1 MSVLFTPFSLGAIQ
15 IKNRFICSAC
25 EDNLATDKG
34 LVTDK
39 LIRKNQRLARGEIGL
54 IISSHMSVHALGR
67 TRRYQLGIHS
77 DRMIPGLRRLVESV
91 HEHDSRI
98 VFQLGH
104 AGQQTTREAIGQMP
118 MGPSSENPMREE
130 SIKEVIRAFRSASKR
145 VIETGADGIQ
155 LHAAH
160 GYLINQF
167 LSPYFNHREDAWG
180 GSIENRFSLLRE
192 IITAIKQVLPPQMIL
207 LVKLN
212 AQDYTP
218 KEGIT
223 PPLAIRYVEYLAD
236 LEIDGLEVSCGTSS
250 LSPWNMCRGDIP
262 VKEILRKYNELQK
275 SQVEVILQK
284 MRRQFEF
291 GEGYNLEDGK
301 RIRPVL
307 KTVPLISVGGWRQI
321 SAMEEVIE
329 KGEADLIAMC
339 RPFIKESALVQKIK
353 MKKTVRSSC
362 TNCNKCLA
370 AVANDLPVRCYVKGF
385 PE

>member
-15 IKNRFICSAC
+15 IKNRFVCSAC
-25 EDNLATDKG
+25 EDNLATDTG

-67 TRRYQLGIHS
+67 TRRYQLGVHS
-77 DRMIPGLRRLVESV
+77 DSMIPGLRRLVESV
-91 HEHDSRI
+91 HEHDGKI

-104 AGQQTTREAIGQMP
+104 AGQQTTGETIGQMP

-130 SIKEVIRAFRSASKR
+130 AIQEVISAFRTAAKR
-145 VIETGADGIQ
+145 VMEAGADGIQ

-180 GSIENRFSLLRE
+180 GSIENRFRLLRE

-218 KEGIT
+218 KEGVT
-223 PPLAIRYVEYLAD
+223 PPLAVRYAEYLTD

-262 VKEILRKYNELQK
+262 VKEILREYNELQK
-275 SQVEVILQK
+275 PAVGVILQK
-284 MRRQFEF
+284 MRGQFEF
-291 GEGYNLEDGK
+291 SEGYNLEAGK
-301 RIRPVL
+301 LIRPVL
-307 KTVPLISVGGWRQI
+307 KTVSLISVGGWRQI
-321 SAMEEVIE
+321 SAMEEIIE

-339 RPFIKESALVQKIK
+339 RPFYQRAVPSSKNQNEKDD
-353 MKKTVRSSC
+353 TVFMY
-362 TNCNKCLA
+362 KLQ
-370 AVANDLPVRCYVKGF
+370 
-385 PE
+385 